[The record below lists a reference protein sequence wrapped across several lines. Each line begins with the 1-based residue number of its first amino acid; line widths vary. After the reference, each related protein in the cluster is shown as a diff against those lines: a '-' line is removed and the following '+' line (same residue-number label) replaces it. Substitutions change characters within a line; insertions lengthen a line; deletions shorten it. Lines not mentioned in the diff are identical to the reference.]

1 MSAPFM
7 GEVRVFAGTFAPRD
21 WAFCN
26 GQSLAI
32 SQYDALYALLGT
44 TYGGDGV
51 NTFNAPD
58 ARGRVPVGQGTG
70 PGLTARVQGQM
81 YGTETVT
88 LLGTQIPA
96 HTHTVSV
103 SDTTANLNTPSG
115 QLIGKGNHY
124 QGPNITTGRT
134 GQLLPNAVGAIGGS
148 QPHENMMPFL
158 AMSFILCLQG
168 IFPSRN

>member
-32 SQYDALYALLGT
+32 SQYDALYALIGT

-58 ARGRVPVGQGTG
+58 ARGRLPVGQGNG
-70 PGLTARVQGQM
+70 PGLTPRVQGQI
-81 YGTETVT
+81 YGSETVT
-88 LLGTQIPA
+88 LVNNQLPG
-96 HTHTVSV
+96 HTHSVTV
-103 SDTTANLNTPSG
+103 SDTAADLTAPSG
-115 QLIGKGNHY
+115 QLIGHSLHY
-124 QGPNITTGRT
+124 LASTETPLITSS
-134 GQLLPNAVGAIGGS
+134 LLQNPGGGS
-148 QPHENMMPFL
+148 GGNQPHENMMPFL
-158 AMSFILCLQG
+158 AVSFILCLQG